1 MYASIR
7 DATVIDGGYPIVA
20 EGLKALGVDAI
31 EAEFNDEC
39 AVRDLNTTDGW
50 ISIATPEGVAQYKK
64 HLEKNGVRVSAFLL
78 ANDLN
83 NDDMKAEIEWSAV
96 AIRAAYALGIKAV
109 RIDSAMSGQQ
119 ELPFDERVQKFV
131 DGIKAIIAETS
142 DTPVDMGIE
151 NHGFQGNDPNFLH
164 GVFDGVGS
172 DRIGMTLDTGN
183 FYWRGHPMDK
193 TLRVIEEFAPLAK
206 HTHVKNIN
214 YPEEMRN
221 IEREMGWE
229 YGKYVSPIP
238 EGDVDHNIVVGFL
251 KAAGY
256 DRDLCCEDESLGKF
270 ETVAEKNRIVKADVD
285 YLKQLAG

>member
-7 DATVIDGGYPIVA
+7 DATVIHAGYPVVA
-20 EGLKALGVDAI
+20 EGLKAMDIHAI
-31 EAEFNDEC
+31 EAEFSAE
-39 AVRDLNTTDGW
+39 AKVRDLTKADAWLPVT
-50 ISIATPEGVAQYKK
+50 TPEEVAAYKK
-64 HLEKNGVRVSAFLL
+64 HLEANGVTVSAFLL

-83 NDDMKAEIEWSAV
+83 NPDMKKEIAWSAT
-96 AIRAAYALGIKAV
+96 AIRAAYALGVKAV
-109 RIDSAMSGQQ
+109 RIDSAMSGQK
-119 ELPFDERVQKFV
+119 ELPFDVRVKKFV

-151 NHGFQGNDPNFLH
+151 NHGYQGNDPNFLH

-172 DRIGMTLDTGN
+172 SRIGMTLDTGN
-183 FYWRGHPMDK
+183 FYWRGHPLDK
-193 TLRVIEEFAPLAK
+193 TYKVIEEFAPLAK

-214 YPEEMRN
+214 YPAEKRN
-221 IEREMGWE
+221 IERDMGWE
-229 YGKYVSPIP
+229 YGTYVSPIP
-238 EGDVDHNIVVGFL
+238 EGDVDHAKVVGFL

-270 ETVAEKNRIVKADVD
+270 QGEERKAVCQRDVD

>member
-7 DATVIDGGYPIVA
+7 DATVIDAGYPVVMD
-20 EGLKALGVDAI
+20 GLKAMDIFAI
-31 EAEFNDEC
+31 EAEFSADAGARC
-39 AVRDLNTTDGW
+39 LTDANSW
-50 ISIATPEGVAQYKK
+50 MSLKTPEDVAAYKA
-64 HLEKNGVRVSAFLL
+64 HLDENGVRVSAFLL

-83 NDDMKAEIEWSAV
+83 NPDMKKEIEWSAT
-96 AIRAAYALGIKAV
+96 AIRAAYALGVKAV

-119 ELPFDERVQKFV
+119 ELPFDLRVQKFV

-183 FYWRGHPMDK
+183 FYWRGHPLEK
-193 TLRVIEEFAPLAK
+193 TYKVIEEFAPLAK

-214 YPEEMRN
+214 YPEDKRN
-221 IEREMGWE
+221 SEREMGWE
-229 YGKYVSPIP
+229 YGTYVSPIP
-238 EGDVDHNIVVGFL
+238 EGDVDHAKVVGFL

-270 ETVAEKNRIVKADVD
+270 EGEERKAVCQRDVD
-285 YLKQLAG
+285 YLKSLAD